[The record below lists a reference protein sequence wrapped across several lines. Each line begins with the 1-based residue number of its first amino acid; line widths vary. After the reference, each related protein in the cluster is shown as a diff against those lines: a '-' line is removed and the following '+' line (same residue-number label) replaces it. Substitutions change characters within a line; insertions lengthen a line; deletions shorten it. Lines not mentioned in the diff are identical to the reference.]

1 MRVVPAAPVRLRQ
14 GYGETSPKRFAR
26 RWAARFDRVESF
38 VKWWTLPAAIRRSV
52 PIARIERLGLALSSL
67 VVLLGVSLT
76 YVGQTRGFEAVRR
89 DVAGGRVINL
99 ESVTSGAALAPAL
112 RIFDQQAERTE
123 VASAIVRRLRAPEA
137 PALTHVGGL
146 AALTIPASTVRRD
159 ARLAVLNERLRAH
172 PAADAVPLLTS
183 ADIVAIKP
191 GLIARSP
198 EAYMRQVAIAL
209 AVVLAAFWTSHIIRS
224 LGHAT
229 GDPIVLPAIGLLT
242 GIGFASMLALRD
254 PLRDSVL
261 VVPYAGGIAAG
272 VALFSAI
279 AFVDFEAP
287 RLRRAV
293 LAPLT
298 AATLLA
304 AALLVFG
311 SGPSGS
317 DAKVN
322 LLGVQPVEAIRL
334 LAVFSLAAYF
344 ARRWQFLREFSETV
358 AVTDRRFRVRV
369 PRWKDVR
376 PLAITIATLL
386 TFFFLQKDLGPALV
400 LSCVFLGVYGIAR
413 ARTAL
418 VLCGFAALALG
429 FGAGF
434 VLGVPATVT
443 RRVTMWLDPWNN
455 AMTGGDQVAHA
466 LWAFATGSVLGLGPG
481 MGDPRLIPAGHTD
494 LVLAAV
500 GEELG
505 FVGVLVV
512 IGLLGLL
519 VWRML
524 RASLR
529 APGDYTSFLAA
540 GLCLVI
546 AVQALVIAA
555 GVLGLLP
562 LAGVVTPF
570 LSYGRSSMLSN
581 FAAAGIC
588 CAIARRAGPVRE
600 PFARPIRTTGRALA
614 AAALLVVTAA
624 GLVQVVRADG
634 IASRGNVTR
643 QADGGYRYQYNPR
656 LLAAARQIER
666 GTIYDR
672 AGVPLATSRP
682 EELQSFAS
690 ELRALGAPIPS
701 GCDDGRS
708 RCYPLAGLAFHV
720 IGETEFQTNW
730 AARNTSF
737 VEREFDAR
745 LKGYDDA
752 PRTVLIRDPEGHT
765 TRGVVR
771 DLSDLLPLA
780 RHPGNAGHPAVRQVM
795 EAPRDVRL
803 TLDARLQIRV
813 ARALEAY
820 ASQAAGRGAVVVLDA
835 TSGQI
840 LASASYPWPDFEQ
853 LGHSVRLP
861 PSSRRDFGAPGKPD
875 TTYSERLLD
884 RARYGL
890 YSPGSTF
897 KLITAAAALRS
908 DPAAER
914 TTFHCS
920 RLEDGRVGGRVRGAS
935 RPIRDDPLDHAPHGT
950 LDLHQALVVSCN
962 AYFANLATTIGARA
976 LGETASAAQIA
987 AAPPPAEQNLRRS
1000 LPYAGY
1006 GQGQVVA
1013 SPLRMARVA
1022 SAIASDGALRDVR
1035 VALEPSLP
1043 DVPPTRWISA
1053 SAADQLGRYMREVV
1067 TRGTGRALAGHQVPI
1082 AGKTGTAEVD
1092 GAPSHSWFV
1101 GFAPY
1106 RGEGRTIAFAV
1117 ILENAGYGGRAAA
1130 SLAGEI
1136 VRASGAME

>member
-1 MRVVPAAPVRLRQ
+1 MRVVPAAP
-14 GYGETSPKRFAR
+14 
-26 RWAARFDRVESF
+26 AARLDRVESF
-38 VKWWTLPAAIRRSV
+38 IKWWTLPVAIRRSA

-99 ESVTSGAALAPAL
+99 ESVASGAALAPAL
-112 RIFDQQAERTE
+112 AVFDQTERTE
-123 VASAIVRRLRAPEA
+123 AASAIVRRLRAPEA

-146 AALTIPASTVRRD
+146 AALTIPASAVRRD

-172 PAADAVPLLTS
+172 PAAEAVPLLTS

-198 EAYMRQVAIAL
+198 ETYTRQVVIAL
-209 AVVLAAFWTSHIIRS
+209 ALVLAAFWASHIIRS
-224 LGHAT
+224 LAHAT
-229 GDPIVLPAIGLLT
+229 GDPIVLPVIGLLT

-272 VALFSAI
+272 VTLFTAI
-279 AFVDFEAP
+279 TFFDFEVP

-311 SGPSGS
+311 GGPSGS

-344 ARRWQFLREFSETV
+344 ARRWQFLREFSDTV
-358 AVTDRRFRVRV
+358 AVTDRRVRVRV

-418 VLCGFAALALG
+418 VVCGFAVLALG

-455 AMTGGDQVAHA
+455 AMAGGDQVAHA
-466 LWAFATGSVLGLGPG
+466 LWAFATGSVLGVGPG
-481 MGDPRLIPAGHTD
+481 MGDPQLIPAGHTD

-581 FAAAGIC
+581 FAAVGIC

-600 PFARPIRTTGRALA
+600 SFARPIRTTGRSLA
-614 AAALLVVTAA
+614 AAAMLVVTAA

-634 IASRGNVTR
+634 IASHGNVTR

-682 EELQSFAS
+682 EELQSFAN
-690 ELRALGAPIPS
+690 ELRTLGAPMPS
-701 GCDDGRS
+701 GCDDARS

-720 IGETEFQTNW
+720 VGESEFQTNW

-745 LKGYDDA
+745 LKGFDDA
-752 PRTVLIRDPEGHT
+752 PRTVLIRDPQGHT
-765 TRGVVR
+765 TPGVVR

-780 RHPGNAGHPAVRQVM
+780 RHPGNAGHPAVRRIM

-820 ASQAAGRGAVVVLDA
+820 ASKASGRGAVVVLDA
-835 TSGQI
+835 SSGQI
-840 LASASYPWPDFEQ
+840 LAAASYPWPDFEQ
-853 LGHSVRLP
+853 LGDSVRL
-861 PSSRRDFGAPGKPD
+861 KPD
-875 TTYSERLLD
+875 TTYAGVRLKPDRDVASAKADAKRAERLLD

-890 YSPGSTF
+890 YPPGSTF

-914 TTFHCS
+914 TTFQCG
-920 RLEDGRVGGRVRGAS
+920 RLDDGRVGGRVRGAS
-935 RPIRDDPLDHAPHGT
+935 KPIRDDPLDHVPHGT
-950 LDLHQALVVSCN
+950 LDLHKALVVSCN

-1006 GQGQVVA
+1006 GQGQVLA
-1013 SPLRMARVA
+1013 SPLRMARVV
-1022 SAIASDGALRDVR
+1022 SAIASGGALHDVR

-1043 DVPPTRWISA
+1043 DAPPTRWISA
-1053 SAADQLGRYMREVV
+1053 SAANQLGRYMREVV

-1082 AGKTGTAEVD
+1082 AGKTGTAEID

-1106 RGEGRTIAFAV
+1106 RAEGRTIAFAV

-1130 SLAGEI
+1130 SLAGDI
-1136 VRASGAME
+1136 VNAAGAIE

>member
-1 MRVVPAAPVRLRQ
+1 MRVVPAAPDRLRQ
-14 GYGETSPKRFAR
+14 VGSRSDPTASAGCAVRTRTAPGEKAFI
-26 RWAARFDRVESF
+26 
-38 VKWWTLPAAIRRSV
+38 KWWALPAAIRRSA

-89 DVAGGRVINL
+89 DVAGGRVVNL

-112 RIFDQQAERTE
+112 RVFDQQTERTE
-123 VASAIVRRLRAPEA
+123 VASAIVRRLRAPDA

-146 AALTIPASTVRRD
+146 AAVTIPASAVRRD

-172 PAADAVPLLTS
+172 PTADAVPLLTS

-198 EAYMRQVAIAL
+198 AAYTRQVAIAL
-209 AVVLAAFWTSHIIRS
+209 AVVLAAFWASHIIRS
-224 LGHAT
+224 LARAT
-229 GDPIVLPAIGLLT
+229 GDPIVLPVIGLLT

-293 LAPLT
+293 LAPLA

-344 ARRWQFLREFSETV
+344 ARRWQFLREFSDTVAV
-358 AVTDRRFRVRV
+358 AVTDRRVRVRV

-418 VLCGFAALALG
+418 VVCGFAALTLG

-455 AMTGGDQVAHA
+455 AMAGGDQVAHA
-466 LWAFATGSVLGLGPG
+466 LWAFATGSRLGVGPG
-481 MGDPRLIPAGHTD
+481 MGDPQLIPAGHTD

-505 FVGVLVV
+505 FVGVLAV

-524 RASLR
+524 RAALR
-529 APGDYTSFLAA
+529 APGDYTCFLAA

-581 FAAAGIC
+581 FAAVGIC

-600 PFARPIRTTGRALA
+600 SFARPIRTTGRTLA
-614 AAALLVVTAA
+614 AAAMLVVTAA
-624 GLVQVVRADG
+624 GLVQVARADG

-682 EELQSFAS
+682 EELQSFAN
-690 ELRALGAPIPS
+690 ELRTLGAPIPS
-701 GCDDGRS
+701 GCDDPRS

-720 IGETEFQTNW
+720 VGESEFQTNW

-745 LKGYDDA
+745 LKGFDDA
-752 PRTVLIRDPEGHT
+752 PRTVLIRDPQGHT
-765 TRGVVR
+765 TPGVVR

-780 RHPGNAGHPAVRQVM
+780 RHPGNAAHPAVRRIM

-820 ASQAAGRGAVVVLDA
+820 ASRASGRGAAVVLDA

-840 LASASYPWPDFEQ
+840 LAAASYPWPDFERF
-853 LGHSVRLP
+853 GVRLP
-861 PSSRRDFGAPGKPD
+861 SSALGPGKPD
-875 TTYSERLLD
+875 TTYVAEQLLD

-890 YSPGSTF
+890 YPPGSTF

-908 DPAAER
+908 DPAAAR
-914 TTFHCS
+914 TTFQCS

-935 RPIRDDPLDHAPHGT
+935 KPIRDDPLDHAPHGT

-987 AAPPPAEQNLRRS
+987 AAPPPADENLRRS

-1006 GQGQVVA
+1006 GQGLVLA
-1013 SPLRMARVA
+1013 SPLRMTRVA
-1022 SAIASDGALRDVR
+1022 SAIASGGALHDVR
-1035 VALEPSLP
+1035 VALEPSQP

-1053 SAADQLGRYMREVV
+1053 SAADQLGRDMREVV
-1067 TRGTGRALAGHQVPI
+1067 MRGTGRALAGHQVPI

-1136 VRASGAME
+1136 VQAAGALE

>member
-1 MRVVPAAPVRLRQ
+1 MRVGQVEPVRLRQ
-14 GYGETSPKRFAR
+14 VGSRSDPT
-26 RWAARFDRVESF
+26 ESLI
-38 VKWWTLPAAIRRSV
+38 KWWTLPAAIRRTVS
-52 PIARIERLGLALSSL
+52 IARIERLGLGLSSF
-67 VVLLGVSLT
+67 VVILGVALA
-76 YVGQTRGFEAVRR
+76 YVGQTRGFEAFRR
-89 DVAGGRVINL
+89 DVAGGRVVNL
-99 ESVTSGAALAPAL
+99 ESVSSGAALAPSL
-112 RIFDQQAERTE
+112 RIFDQPAERTE
-123 VASAIVRRLRAPEA
+123 VAAAIVRRLRAPEA
-137 PALTHVGGL
+137 PVLTHVGGL
-146 AALTIPASTVRRD
+146 TALTMSAGAVRRD
-159 ARLAVLNERLRAH
+159 ARLVVLNERLKAH
-172 PAADAVPLLTS
+172 PTADAVPLLTS

-198 EAYMRQVAIAL
+198 ETYARQVAIAL
-209 AVVLAAFWTSHIIRS
+209 ALVLVSFWASHIIRS
-224 LGHAT
+224 RARAT
-229 GDPIVLPAIGLLT
+229 GDPIVLPVLGLLT
-242 GIGFASMLALRD
+242 GIGFAAMLALRD
-254 PLRDSVL
+254 PLRDTVL
-261 VVPYAGGIAAG
+261 AVPYAGGIAAG
-272 VALFSAI
+272 VALFTAT
-279 AFVDFEAP
+279 AFFDFETP

-304 AALLVFG
+304 AALLIFG

-344 ARRWQFLREFSETV
+344 ASRWQFLREFSETV
-358 AVTDRRFRVRV
+358 VVTDWRVRVRV

-376 PLAITIATLL
+376 PLAVTIATLL

-400 LSCVFLGVYGIAR
+400 LSCVFLGVYGMAR
-413 ARTAL
+413 GRSAL

-434 VLGVPATVT
+434 VLGVPATVM
-443 RRVTMWLDPWNN
+443 RRVMMWLDPWNN
-455 AMTGGDQVAHA
+455 AMTGGDQVAQA
-466 LWAFATGSVLGLGPG
+466 LWAFATGSVLGVGPG
-481 MGDPRLIPAGHTD
+481 MGDPQLIPAGHTD

-505 FVGVLVV
+505 FIGVLVV
-512 IGLLGLL
+512 MGLLGLL

-529 APGDYTSFLAA
+529 APGDYTAFLAA

-581 FAAAGIC
+581 FAAVGIC

-600 PFARPIRTTGRALA
+600 QFARPIRTVGRTLA
-614 AAALLVVTAA
+614 AAALLIATTA

-672 AGVPLATSRP
+672 AGVPLATSQP
-682 EELQSFAS
+682 EELQPFAG
-690 ELRALGAPIPS
+690 ELRTLGAPIPP
-701 GCDDGRS
+701 GCDDSRS

-720 IGETEFQTNW
+720 IGESEFQTNW

-752 PRTVLIRDPEGHT
+752 PTTVLIRDPEGHT
-765 TRGVVR
+765 TPGVVR

-780 RHPGNAGHPAVRQVM
+780 RHAGNPRHPDVRRIM

-803 TLDARLQIRV
+803 SLDARLQIRV

-820 ASQAAGRGAVVVLDA
+820 ASKASGRGAVVVLDA
-835 TSGQI
+835 SSGQI
-840 LASASYPWPDFEQ
+840 LAAASYPWPDFEQ
-853 LGHSVRLP
+853 LGETPYRKADAK
-861 PSSRRDFGAPGKPD
+861 RA
-875 TTYSERLLD
+875 ERLLD

-890 YSPGSTF
+890 YPPGSTF

-908 DPAAER
+908 DPAAEH
-914 TTFHCS
+914 TTFQCG

-935 RPIRDDPLDHAPHGT
+935 RPIRDDPLDHVPHGT

-976 LGETASAAQIA
+976 LGETATAAQIA

-1006 GQGQVVA
+1006 GQGQVLA

-1022 SAIASDGALRDVR
+1022 SAIASGGALHDVR
-1035 VALEPSLP
+1035 VALEPSQP
-1043 DVPPTRWISA
+1043 DVPPTRWITA
-1053 SAADQLGRYMREVV
+1053 AAADRLGRDMRDVV
-1067 TRGTGRALAGHQVPI
+1067 TRGTGRALAGHTVAI

-1130 SLAGEI
+1130 SLAGDI
-1136 VRASGAME
+1136 VLAAGAVE